1 MIGDLWNAVRSLLRT
16 RRVTTPAVI
25 ATIGIVLGGVTVI
38 GLVVVGVAAAA
49 LPGQQPPPT
58 FKSGVDLVMVDVSV
72 VAKSG
77 VPVNDLAPS
86 DFTVVVDGRPRTVT
100 SAQFLTYASRA
111 TTTREPST
119 VASPAAAPSPPPP
132 PRILLVAV
140 DEDSLETGEGLVA
153 KQAASKFLDRLGPND
168 RAGVV
173 AIPRLRS
180 PVQVSTKRSDAKKA
194 LDAIIP
200 GINRDPY
207 EFNIGLAEALDIERG
222 FTDVL
227 LRVARRECRLPE
239 DADWERALNGS
250 CPLQVKMQCRQ
261 MVLQTKLRTQRSLDA
276 LALLADAL
284 TGVDGPKTVVLISG
298 GLTVPDESPGAAYS
312 RLEAAFG
319 AAQITLYTVFLE
331 RSSLFG
337 QVQYTPSPSAMDD
350 DRMEMAG
357 IENATSAVGGTLML
371 GIGTLDQYF
380 DRVITELSG
389 SYLLGIDVAEA
400 DRDGRPHLVDVKVNR
415 PGLEVRARKRYV
427 IEPPRTARTEAAA
440 PPKPRK
446 DSRPAPPPA
455 ITLEMMTPEVEAAVA
470 RAGAYA
476 GSYETALSA
485 LVAEERYVQR
495 ASRLDRQT
503 VTYRRPQESGR
514 SPVSTTEVEERWL
527 PDGER
532 ELKSDFLLV
541 KAQGGDRW
549 LPFRDVFEVDGKP
562 VRAREERLQK
572 LFLEAPATAA
582 ERATAITAESARYNI
597 GFVERNLNLPTL
609 PLRLLDPSRRAQMLF
624 RKERETKV
632 AGVMTWELAFAERG
646 SPTIVRDGGKDIP
659 ATGSFWI
666 DPVSGRVLRT
676 TMKLEMNGVVAE
688 MTVTY
693 QQAAKAG
700 ETWVPAEMREMYQ
713 SGVRRLECVATYSK
727 IRRFQVTT
735 QEVK

>member
-1 MIGDLWNAVRSLLRT
+1 MVSRRSW
-16 RRVTTPAVI
+16 VS
-25 ATIGIVLGGVTVI
+25 
-38 GLVVVGVAAAA
+38 VGVAGVFAASLVA
-49 LPGQQPPPT
+49 VGLGQQPPAI

-72 VAKSG
+72 VSKSG
-77 VPVNDLAPS
+77 VPVNDLAPG

-100 SAQFLTYASRA
+100 SAQFVAYDVRTTTARERA
-111 TTTREPST
+111 T
-119 VASPAAAPSPPPP
+119 VAAPAVGTSPPPP
-132 PRILLVAV
+132 PRVLLIAV

-153 KQAASKFLDRLGPND
+153 KQAASKFLDRLAPND

-194 LDAIIP
+194 LDAIIS

-207 EFNIGLAEALDIERG
+207 QFNIGLAEAVDIERG

-227 LRVARRECRLPE
+227 QRVARRECRLGE
-239 DADWERALNGS
+239 DVPFEMMPAGCLIR
-250 CPLQVKMQCRQ
+250 VKTQCRQ
-261 MVLQTKLRTQRSLDA
+261 MVLQTKLRTQRSIDA
-276 LALLADAL
+276 LVLLADAL

-319 AAQITLYTVFLE
+319 AAQVTLYTVFLE

-337 QVQYTPSPSAMDD
+337 QVAYQPSPSALDD
-350 DRMEMAG
+350 DRLEMAG

-389 SYLLGIDVAEA
+389 SYLLGIDVAAA

-415 PGLEVRARKRYV
+415 PGVEVRARKRYV
-427 IEPPRTARTEAAA
+427 IEPPRVARAEAVA

-446 DSRPAPPPA
+446 DNRPPPPPP
-455 ITLEMMTPEVEAAVA
+455 ITLEMMTPEVEAVVA

-476 GSYETALSA
+476 GAYETALSA

-495 ASRLDRQT
+495 ASKSERQT
-503 VTYRRPQESGR
+503 VVTYSRPIGVSGGKT
-514 SPVSTTEVEERWL
+514 STTEVEEWI

-582 ERATAITAESARYNI
+582 ERAAAISAESARHNI

-609 PLRLLDPSRRAQMLF
+609 PLRLLDPTRRAHMLF
-624 RKERETKV
+624 RKVRETKV
-632 AGVMTWELAFAERG
+632 AGIVAWELAFAERG
-646 SPTIVRDGGKDIP
+646 SPTIVQDAGKDIP
-659 ATGSFWI
+659 ATGTFWI
-666 DPVSGRVLRT
+666 DPATGRVLRT
-676 TMKLEMNGVVAE
+676 TMRLEMNRVVAE
-688 MTVTY
+688 MTVAY

-700 ETWVPAEMREMYQ
+700 ETWVPAEMREVYQ
-713 SGVRRLECVATYSK
+713 SSTRRLECVATYSK
-727 IRRFQVTT
+727 VRRFQVTT
-735 QEVK
+735 QEVR

>member
-1 MIGDLWNAVRSLLRT
+1 MRGSGSGTCVLSTMVA
-16 RRVTTPAVI
+16 A
-25 ATIGIVLGGVTVI
+25 GIVAMLD
-38 GLVVVGVAAAA
+38 
-49 LPGQQPPPT
+49 GQQPPAT
-58 FKSGVDLVMVDVSV
+58 FKSGVDLVVIDVSV

-77 VPVNDLAPS
+77 VPVNDLAPG

-100 SAQFLTYASRA
+100 SAQFVAYDVR
-111 TTTREPST
+111 TTTARERTT
-119 VASPAAAPSPPPP
+119 VASQPAVTSPPPP
-132 PRILLVAV
+132 PRVLVIAV
-140 DEDSLETGEGLVA
+140 DEDSLETGEGPVA
-153 KQAASKFLDRLGPND
+153 KQAASKFLDRLAPND

-200 GINRDPY
+200 GINRDSY
-207 EFNIGLAEALDIERG
+207 QYNIGLAEALDIERG
-222 FTDVL
+222 FADVFE
-227 LRVARRECRLPE
+227 RVARRECRISE
-239 DADWERALNGS
+239 EADWERVKNGS
-250 CPLQVKMQCRQ
+250 CPREVKMQCRP

-319 AAQITLYTVFLE
+319 AAQVTLYTVFLE

-337 QVQYTPSPSAMDD
+337 QVKYTPSPSAMAD
-350 DRMEMAG
+350 DRLEMAG
-357 IENATSAVGGTLML
+357 IENATSAVGGTLL
-371 GIGTLDQYF
+371 VGIGTLDQYF

-389 SYLLGIDVAEA
+389 SYLLGIEA
-400 DRDGRPHLVDVKVNR
+400 AAPDRDGRPHLVDVKVNR

-427 IEPPRTARTEAAA
+427 IEPPRTARTEAVAA
-440 PPKPRK
+440 PKPGK
-446 DSRPAPPPA
+446 DNRPAPPPP
-455 ITLEMMTPEVEAAVA
+455 ITLEMMTPEVEAAVG

-476 GSYETALSA
+476 GAYESALSA

-495 ASRLDRQT
+495 ASRVDRQT
-503 VTYRRPQESGR
+503 VTYTRPQAGR
-514 SPVSTTEVEERWL
+514 SPVSATEVEERWL

-562 VRAREERLQK
+562 VRTREERLQK

-597 GFVERNLNLPTL
+597 GFVDRNLNLPTL
-609 PLRLLDPSRRAQMLF
+609 PLRLLDPTRRAHMLF
-624 RKERETKV
+624 RKVRETKV
-632 AGVMTWELAFAERG
+632 AGIAAWELAFAERG

-659 ATGSFWI
+659 ATGTFWI
-666 DPVSGRVLRT
+666 NPATGRVLRT
-676 TMKLEMNGVVAE
+676 TMRLEINRVMAE

-700 ETWVPAEMREMYQ
+700 DTYVPGEMRETYQ
-713 SGVRRLECVATYSK
+713 SSTRRLECVATYSK

>member
-1 MIGDLWNAVRSLLRT
+1 VAL
-16 RRVTTPAVI
+16 
-25 ATIGIVLGGVTVI
+25 
-38 GLVVVGVAAAA
+38 GVAVTLAVSLGAVG
-49 LPGQQPPPT
+49 LGQQQPVPT
-58 FKSGVDLVMVDVSV
+58 FRSSVDLVVIDVSV

-77 VPVNDLAPS
+77 VPVNDLAPG

-100 SAQFLTYASRA
+100 SAQFVAYDVR
-111 TTTREPST
+111 TTTARERT
-119 VASPAAAPSPPPP
+119 TAASQPAVTSPPPP
-132 PRILLVAV
+132 PRVLVIAV
-140 DEDSLETGEGLVA
+140 DEDSLETGEGPVA
-153 KQAASKFLDRLGPND
+153 KQAASEFLDRLAPND

-200 GINRDPY
+200 GINRDSY
-207 EFNIGLAEALDIERG
+207 EYNIGLAEALDIERLL
-222 FTDVL
+222 TDVFE
-227 LRVARRECRLPE
+227 RVVRRECRLPE
-239 DADWERALNGS
+239 NADLKQVSGG
-250 CPLQVKMQCRQ
+250 CPTRVKMQCRQ
-261 MVLQTKLRTQRSLDA
+261 MVLQAQLRTQRSLDA

-298 GLTVPDESPGAAYS
+298 GLAVPDESPGAAYS

-319 AAQITLYTVFLE
+319 AAQVALYTVFIE

-337 QVQYTPSPSAMDD
+337 QVKYTPSPSATDD
-350 DRMEMAG
+350 DRLEMAG

-389 SYLLGIDVAEA
+389 AYLLGIDVAAA

-415 PGLEVRARKRYV
+415 PALEVRSRKRYV
-427 IEPPRTARTEAAA
+427 IEPARTARTETVAAR
-440 PPKPRK
+440 KPDK
-446 DSRPAPPPA
+446 DNRPAPPPP

-495 ASRLDRQT
+495 ASKSERQT
-503 VTYRRPQESGR
+503 VTYTRPVGGGR
-514 SPVSTTEVEERWL
+514 TAPSTSEVEERWV

-549 LPFRDVFEVDGKP
+549 LPFRDVFEVDGKE
-562 VRAREERLQK
+562 VRTREERLQK

-582 ERATAITAESARYNI
+582 ERAAAITAESARYNI
-597 GFVERNLNLPTL
+597 GFVQRNLNLPTL

-624 RKERETKV
+624 RKEREVKI
-632 AGVMTWELAFAERG
+632 AGVTTWELAFAERG

-659 ATGSFWI
+659 ATGIFWI
-666 DPVSGRVLRT
+666 EPASGRVMRT

-693 QQAAKAG
+693 QQATKAG

-713 SGVRRLECVATYSK
+713 SSMRRLECVATYSK

-735 QEVK
+735 GEVQK

>member
-1 MIGDLWNAVRSLLRT
+1 MVVPLRWLLLSVATLTAASL
-16 RRVTTPAVI
+16 
-25 ATIGIVLGGVTVI
+25 GIVHARGQ
-38 GLVVVGVAAAA
+38 
-49 LPGQQPPPT
+49 QQPPPT
-58 FKSGVDLVMVDVSV
+58 FKSGVDLVVLDVSV
-72 VAKSG
+72 VATSG
-77 VPVNDLAPS
+77 VPVSDLAPG
-86 DFTVVVDGRPRTVT
+86 DFTVLVDGRPRRVA
-100 SAQFLTYASRA
+100 SAQFLSYASR
-111 TTTREPST
+111 TTATREPST
-119 VASPAAAPSPPPP
+119 AVVPGVSLAAPAP

-173 AIPRLRS
+173 TIPRLRS

-207 EFNIGLAEALDIERG
+207 EFNIGLSEALDIERG

-227 LRVARRECRLPE
+227 ARVARREYRLPE
-239 DADWERALNGS
+239 DVPFEKIPAPGLIAI
-250 CPLQVKMQCRQ
+250 KMQCRQ

-298 GLTVPDESPGAAYS
+298 GLTMPDESPGAAYS
-312 RLEAAFG
+312 RLEGAFG

-337 QVQYTPSPSAMDD
+337 QVKYTPSPSAMDD
-350 DRMEMAG
+350 DRLEMAG

-389 SYLLGIDVAEA
+389 SYLLGIDVAAA

-427 IEPPRTARTEAAA
+427 IEPPRTARTEAVA

-446 DSRPAPPPA
+446 DNRPVPPPP
-455 ITLEMMTPEVEAAVA
+455 ITLEMMTPEVEAVVA

-476 GSYETALSA
+476 GAYETALSA
-485 LVAEERYVQR
+485 LVAEERYAQR
-495 ASRLDRQT
+495 AFKAERRNVT
-503 VTYRRPQESGR
+503 VTRETRSGR
-514 SPVSTTEVEERWL
+514 VSTTEVEEQWL

-549 LPFRDVFEVDGKP
+549 LPFRDVFEVDGKA
-562 VRAREERLQK
+562 VRTREERLQK

-582 ERATAITAESARYNI
+582 ERAAAITAESARYNI
-597 GFVERNLNLPTL
+597 GYVERNLNLPTL

-624 RKERETKV
+624 RKERETKI
-632 AGVMTWELAFAERG
+632 AGVTTWELAFAERG

-659 ATGSFWI
+659 ATGIFWI

-676 TMKLEMNGVVAE
+676 TMRFEMNRVMAE

-693 QQAAKAG
+693 QPAAKAG

-713 SGVRRLECVATYSK
+713 SSVRRLECVATYSK

-735 QEVK
+735 DEVQKGK